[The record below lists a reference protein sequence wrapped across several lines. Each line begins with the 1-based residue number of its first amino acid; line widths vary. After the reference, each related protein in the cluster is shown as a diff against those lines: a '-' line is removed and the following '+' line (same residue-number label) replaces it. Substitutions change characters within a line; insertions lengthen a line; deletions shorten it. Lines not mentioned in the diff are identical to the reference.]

1 MKTQNLPIEQISEIK
16 RISSLNNFQSKVA
29 NTILERGEMSM
40 KQADILNQISEIEI
54 EWTPDIDNLKVD
66 QKFEDM
72 QERSRMNQR
81 PSSMR

>member
-1 MKTQNLPIEQISEIK
+1 MKTQRLPIEQINEIK
-16 RISSLNNFQSKVA
+16 RIASLNKFQSKVA

-54 EWTPDIDNLKVD
+54 EWIPDIDNLRAD

-72 QERSRMNQR
+72 QERSRINQR

>member
-81 PSSMR
+81 PVH